1 MIGALA
7 ALFFTNYKCSVVIR
21 QLQLKTC
28 NWTVKAANHIKSTQ
42 PNPPTTELIIVTI
55 KTGEFQKME
64 EFFTEDIVSTR
75 NIFPNCI
82 FYGIVMVMIDW

>member
-1 MIGALA
+1 
-7 ALFFTNYKCSVVIR
+7 
-21 QLQLKTC
+21 
-28 NWTVKAANHIKSTQ
+28 
-42 PNPPTTELIIVTI
+42 
-55 KTGEFQKME
+55 ME